1 MDAEHAFVVA
11 ATVVAAN
18 ERVRAEG
25 RKAAVG
31 VAQRCRRARGRSGE
45 EEEELSVYRWGVAA
59 STTSVKP
66 MSESVP
72 SMRVEQVAIRGSC
85 GPWP

>member
-31 VAQRCRRARGRSGE
+31 
-45 EEEELSVYRWGVAA
+45 LAA
-59 STTSVKP
+59 ALPREVH
-66 MSESVP
+66 
-72 SMRVEQVAIRGSC
+72 QF
-85 GPWP
+85 

>member
-45 EEEELSVYRWGVAA
+45 EEEELSAYRWGVAA
-59 STTSVKP
+59 STTLMKP
-66 MSESVP
+66 TSESVP
-72 SMRVEQVAIRGSC
+72 ACEYSMLPSEVRVDC
-85 GPWP
+85 GR